1 MQDFQGTLIRAGEV
15 VLDPVSGGIEV
26 GTNSTG
32 FRCWS
37 GYLRVPHG
45 CHVGI
50 REQYLLQLRDG
61 RAGLI
66 LTKGISVR
74 GDRWTVIQ
82 FVGST
87 TLQ

>member
-26 GTNSTG
+26 ATNPTG

-37 GYLRVPHG
+37 GYLCVPQG
-45 CHVGI
+45 CHVAI
-50 REQYLLQLRDG
+50 RVQYLLQLRDG
-61 RAGLI
+61 RSGLI
-66 LTKGISVR
+66 LTRGLSVARR
-74 GDRWTVIQ
+74 GRTFIQ